1 MSIILEHGCRI
12 GKRSM
17 DIEGVGFIIG
27 LIGAIWMKSSM
38 SLMKEYKEPPE
49 LRMIGHEPENPA
61 LRAFVR
67 GLSLV
72 LVGLGIETFARLF
85 LN

>member
-1 MSIILEHGCRI
+1 
-12 GKRSM
+12 M
-17 DIEGVGFIIG
+17 DIEGAGFVIG

-38 SLMKEYKEPPE
+38 NLMRDYRPPAE
-49 LRMIGHEPENPA
+49 LKMIGREPENPA

-72 LVGLGIETFARLF
+72 LLGLGMETYARIF
-85 LN
+85 LY